1 MPLFIAIGI
10 VFVLVIFMFW
20 AIAHEEPPGPAD
32 VAVAYESAW
41 DHLDFSM
48 LFDLSGAELRDG
60 MRRDAFVA
68 AKHEAY
74 GDHSHK
80 KLAAHIDVDTEIK
93 GKETALV
100 VTRVSTDE
108 GSVRNNVLLE
118 HRGGA
123 WAVVGYTLR
132 PETDTT
138 TN

>member
-1 MPLFIAIGI
+1 MPLIIAVCII
-10 VFVLVIFMFW
+10 LVLLGFMLW
-20 AIAHEEPPGPAD
+20 AVAHEQPPGPAE

-41 DHLDFSM
+41 DHLNFST

-60 MRRDAFVA
+60 MRREAFVA

-74 GDHSHK
+74 GDHPRQR
-80 KLAAHIDVDTEIK
+80 LAAHIDVDTEIK

-100 VTRVSTDE
+100 VTRVSTDD

-118 HRGGA
+118 RRGGS

-132 PETDTT
+132 PEGEQAA
-138 TN
+138 N

>member
-1 MPLFIAIGI
+1 MPLIIAVFI
-10 VFVLVIFMFW
+10 VLVLLGFMFW
-20 AIAHEEPPGPAD
+20 AVAHEQPPSPAE

-41 DHLDFSM
+41 DHLNFSM

-68 AKHEAY
+68 AKHDAY
-74 GDHSHK
+74 GDHPRGR
-80 KLAAHIDVDTEIK
+80 LAAHIDIDTEIK

-118 HRGGA
+118 RRGGS

-132 PETDTT
+132 PEADTA

>member
-1 MPLFIAIGI
+1 MPLFIALGI
-10 VFVLVIFMFW
+10 IFVLAIFMFW
-20 AIAHEEPPGPAD
+20 AIAHEQPPSPAD
-32 VAVAYESAW
+32 VAVAYEAAW

-60 MRRDAFVA
+60 MRREAFVA

-74 GDHSHK
+74 GDHPRGR
-80 KLAAHIDVDTEIK
+80 LAAHIDVDTEVT

-100 VTRVSTDE
+100 VTRVSTAE

-118 HRGGA
+118 HRGGS
-123 WAVVGYTLR
+123 WSVVGYTLR
-132 PETDTT
+132 PEPDSA